1 MNPIID
7 EIYETKTVRDSLGN
21 EYPLLAEVDSAE
33 GDFLY
38 RLISSDRSVTKTL
51 EVGCAYGLSSLH
63 ICEALRDRPGVS
75 HVIID
80 PKQTSVWHDI
90 GVSHLKR
97 AQIDFF
103 RFIYEPSEL
112 AMPDLLRNQ
121 PESFDLIFI
130 DGWHT
135 FDHTMLDLFYAN
147 RLIRIGG
154 YIVIDDCTWQA
165 VSAAVSY
172 FLNYPAYEQVSEPA
186 IKASNS
192 RMQVARISRALLPPR
207 LAYGILPAAIYNRFY
222 RRIQYA
228 PMIAFKKVRED
239 VRDWA
244 WFRGF

>member
-7 EIYETKTVRDSLGN
+7 EIYATNTVRDSRGN
-21 EYPLLAEVDSAE
+21 EYPLSAEVDAAS

-51 EVGCAYGLSSLH
+51 EIGCAYGLSSLH
-63 ICEALRDRPGVS
+63 ICEALRGRLEAC

-80 PKQTSVWHDI
+80 PKQMSVWHDI
-90 GVSHLKR
+90 GVFHLEK

-103 RFIYEPSEL
+103 KLIYEPSEL
-112 AMPDLLRNQ
+112 ALPDLLRSE

-147 RLIRIGG
+147 RLIRVGG
-154 YIVIDDCTWQA
+154 YIIIDDCTWRA

-172 FLNYPAYEQVSEPA
+172 YLNYPAYEQVREPA
-186 IKASNS
+186 IKASS
-192 RMQVARISRALLPPR
+192 LRMQIAKISRTLLPPHV
-207 LAYGILPAAIYNRFY
+207 AYGIVPTALYNRFY
-222 RRIQYA
+222 RRIRY
-228 PMIAFKKVRED
+228 PSIIAFKKVRED
-239 VRDWA
+239 VRNWA
-244 WFRGF
+244 WFQGF